1 MDHTHLRVHQHV
13 NNYFIAVVLCDTHE
27 TSILIVDTYATIL
40 PRYIVAVQNIV
51 KRHKYR
57 AYRRYRAARIT

>member
-1 MDHTHLRVHQHV
+1 MLLYQYRQGHD
-13 NNYFIAVVLCDTHE
+13 I
-27 TSILIVDTYATIL
+27 
-40 PRYIVAVQNIV
+40 PRYIVAVQNTM